1 MNETEVKIQIK
12 GTQRYVDTPGE
23 NDTVV
28 TSAKGKYYLK
38 NDCIYIVFEE
48 YDKELNQ
55 STQSMLKIKE
65 NSVDLIRK
73 GGINTKLSFKKD
85 MKYASSYV
93 TPFGVVL
100 MAVETSELTILKS
113 EKQMTIMI
121 EYKTEMDDKY
131 IADNKL
137 NIVIRSNESLFIG

>member
-12 GTQRYVDTPGE
+12 GTQKYVDNPGE
-23 NDTVV
+23 NDMVV

-38 NDCIYIVFEE
+38 NESIYIVYEE

-73 GGINTKLSFKKD
+73 GSINTKLSFKKD
-85 MKYASSYV
+85 MKYASTYT

-100 MAVETSELTILKS
+100 MAVETSGLTILRS
-113 EKQMTIMI
+113 EKQMTILI

-137 NIVIRSNESLFIG
+137 NIVIRSNESLFI